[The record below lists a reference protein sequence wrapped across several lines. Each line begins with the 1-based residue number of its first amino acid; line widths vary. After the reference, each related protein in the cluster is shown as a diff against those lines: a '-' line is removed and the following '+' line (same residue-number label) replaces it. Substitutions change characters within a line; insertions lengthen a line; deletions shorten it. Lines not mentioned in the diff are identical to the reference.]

1 MRFIWTQPAVADVV
15 QIRDYI
21 AADSPRYAR
30 IVVERLFAS
39 VERLAAYPFSGRAVP
54 ELNDPS
60 LREVVDP
67 PYRLVYRVR
76 DDSLDILA
84 VVHAARRFPSDALQS
99 PP

>member
-1 MRFIWTQPAVADVV
+1 MRVIWTQPAVADVV

-30 IVVERLFAS
+30 IVAERLFAS
-39 VERLAAYPFSGRAVP
+39 VERLAQYPQVGRAVP
-54 ELNDPS
+54 ELHDES

-84 VVHAARRFPSDALQS
+84 VVHSARRFPTDVLTSL
-99 PP
+99 P